1 MATITI
7 GYTTLCG
14 QGIPA
19 VNASGYGPILRQKVN
34 CVLTPLLASKSYSLF
49 KIPKG
54 FVKRHAVVNVTTASA
69 AATTLSV
76 GSNQKDGSGNQI
88 VYNATVALNA
98 EASTLLDIDKP
109 TRRPTRTSRQRPSR
123 ATMSTLS
130 SSRARTAPTPSLKSP
145 SPGTSCSTRR
155 TPTCKPA
162 PDCAIRLP
170 G

>member
-7 GYTTLCG
+7 DYTTLCG
-14 QGIPA
+14 KGIPA

-109 TRRPTRTSRQRPSR
+109 TETNDANVTAKTVAGDDEYLVIIPS
-123 ATMSTLS
+123 ANC
-130 SSRARTAPTPSLKSP
+130 ADAKFEISLAGDFMLNP
-145 SPGTSCSTRR
+145 QDTN
-155 TPTCKPA
+155 
-162 PDCAIRLP
+162 L
-170 G
+170 